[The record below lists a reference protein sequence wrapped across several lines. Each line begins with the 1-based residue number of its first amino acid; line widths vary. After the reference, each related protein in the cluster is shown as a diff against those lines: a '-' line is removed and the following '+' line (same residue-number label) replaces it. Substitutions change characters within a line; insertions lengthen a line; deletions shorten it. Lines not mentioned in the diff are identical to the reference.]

1 MFWSIIASGFRFF
14 VVATL
19 LWYFGE
25 KIREFIEKL
34 LGFVITTL
42 LLLLDVGFAAIKLF

>member
-1 MFWSIIASGFRFF
+1 MFWSIIARGFRFF

-25 KIREFIEKL
+25 KIREFIEKR
-34 LGFVITTL
+34 LGLVLTTL
-42 LLLLDVGFAAIKLF
+42 LLLLVVGFAAIKLF